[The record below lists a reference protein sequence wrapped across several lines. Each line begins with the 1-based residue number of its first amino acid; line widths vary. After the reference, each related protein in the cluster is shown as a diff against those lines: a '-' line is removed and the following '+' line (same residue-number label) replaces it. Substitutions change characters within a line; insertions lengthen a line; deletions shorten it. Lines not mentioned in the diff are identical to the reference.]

1 MPETTTDPTPGHR
14 GTLFIIAAP
23 SGAGKTT
30 LVRALCNRLPNLH
43 VSVSCTTRP
52 RREEEQDGID
62 YYFIDEAT
70 FRDMAARGLFLE
82 YEQVFDY
89 LYGTPLTWVEEHM
102 NQGIDVIL
110 EIDWQGARDVRA
122 RMPGTVSLF
131 ILPPSYT
138 ALEKRLRGRGQD
150 DERVIK
156 RRMQDALGELSHH
169 REFDYLIINKDLETA
184 LAEMTAIIE
193 AVRENRPLSWPDR
206 GDFADALIAEG
217 EKFQ

>member
-1 MPETTTDPTPGHR
+1 MPETTTDPAQGHR
-14 GTLFIIAAP
+14 GALFIIAAP

-30 LVRALCNRLPNLH
+30 LVRALCDRLPNLR

-52 RREEEQDGID
+52 QREGEQNGID
-62 YYFIDEAT
+62 YHFIDEAT

-82 YEQVFDY
+82 YEQVFDH
-89 LYGTPLTWVEEHM
+89 LYGTPRTWVEEQM

-122 RMPGTVSLF
+122 LMPGTVSLF
-131 ILPPSYT
+131 ILPPSYD

-150 DERVIK
+150 DETVIR

-169 REFDYLIINKDLETA
+169 REFDYLIINRDLETA
-184 LAEMTAIIE
+184 LAEMSSIIE
-193 AVRENRPLSWPDR
+193 AIRENRPLSWPDR

>member
-1 MPETTTDPTPGHR
+1 M
-14 GTLFIIAAP
+14 FIIAAP

-30 LVRALCNRLPNLH
+30 LVRALCDRLPNLR

-52 RREEEQDGID
+52 QREGEQNGID
-62 YYFIDEAT
+62 YHFIDEAT

-82 YEQVFDY
+82 YEQVFDH
-89 LYGTPLTWVEEHM
+89 LYGTPRTWVEEQM

-122 RMPGTVSLF
+122 LMPETVSLF
-131 ILPPSYT
+131 ILPPSYD

-150 DERVIK
+150 DETVIR

-169 REFDYLIINKDLETA
+169 REFDYLIINRDLETA
-184 LAEMTAIIE
+184 LAEMSSIIE
-193 AVRENRPLSWPDR
+193 AIRENRPLSWPDR

>member
-1 MPETTTDPTPGHR
+1 M
-14 GTLFIIAAP
+14 FIIAAP

-30 LVRALCNRLPNLH
+30 LVRALCDRLPNLR

-52 RREEEQDGID
+52 QREGEQNGID
-62 YYFIDEAT
+62 YHFIDEAT

-82 YEQVFDY
+82 YEQVFDH
-89 LYGTPLTWVEEHM
+89 LYGTPRTWVEEQM

-122 RMPGTVSLF
+122 LMPGTVSLF
-131 ILPPSYT
+131 ILPPSYD

-150 DERVIK
+150 DETVIR

-169 REFDYLIINKDLETA
+169 REFDYLIINRDLETA
-184 LAEMTAIIE
+184 LAEMSSIIE
-193 AVRENRPLSWPDR
+193 AIRENRPLSWPDR